1 MKQIFVHFE
10 QIGKQVLGDIDNVSY
25 LNFILDH

>member
-10 QIGKQVLGDIDNVSY
+10 QIGKQVLGDIDNKLV
-25 LNFILDH
+25 ILILS